1 MPNKKKN
8 TETDKN
14 NYDFNSVLNSG
25 FINTNDASNIGGN
38 SIFIAPDYKARY
50 EWFVSEFNNYN
61 IRIPEE
67 LVNEYD
73 LLFKMFGENE
83 QNQTIEK
90 SLEKFKV
97 LVTDEVPMP
106 EIVLSVCDST
116 GHNKRMIMTRENIS
130 CVTAQAKVGKT
141 FLVKLIV
148 SAILKK
154 GIFQNRLISE
164 LPINRDKILYIDTEQ
179 SKFHVKLGLSQIKE
193 MLGEIN
199 EHELN
204 RMNVYQFDAVSTL
217 QRLEYV
223 RWLIYNTMP
232 DFVVLDGISDLAL
245 DTNNLKEAD
254 ELVTNLRIWATD
266 CNCHILNVIHQN
278 PNDIQTKMKG
288 HLGTKLQ
295 DKSEIVIGVSIDKEN
310 DSNRI
315 VQSLASRNRKPDP
328 FEFTINENGM
338 PEIQEN
344 QLTEYQLTGK
354 KAPKTEKPDYKLFS
368 ILNIIYSKKS
378 GEINFYRYGEL
389 KEQLVL
395 EYEKM
400 FNETIGESNAK
411 KMLTK
416 FVDSGWLLKSG
427 EKGFSSYFLGEYKNE
442 KIQNNK
448 DNFSNDFND
457 DEPPF

>member
-1 MPNKKKN
+1 MDENI
-8 TETDKN
+8 
-14 NYDFNSVLNSG
+14 LNAG
-25 FINTNDASNIGGN
+25 FIGRNQEQENNNNI
-38 SIFIAPDYKARY
+38 FVAPDYKSRY
-50 EWFVSEFNNYN
+50 EWFISEFNNYN
-61 IRIPEE
+61 IPIPEE
-67 LVNEYD
+67 LTNEYN
-73 LLFKMFGENE
+73 LLFKMFGETE
-83 QNQTIEK
+83 QNLTIEK

-106 EIVLSVCDST
+106 EIVLSVCDAN
-116 GHNKRMIMTRENIS
+116 GQNKRMIMTRENIS

-164 LPINRDKILYIDTEQ
+164 LPIERDKILYIDTEQ

-193 MLGEIN
+193 MLGESN

-204 RMNVYQFDAVSTL
+204 RMDVYQFDAVSTL

-223 RWLIYNTMP
+223 RWLIYNTRP

-315 VQSLASRNRKPDP
+315 VQSLASRNRKPEP

-344 QLTEYQLTGK
+344 QLSEYQLNGK
-354 KAPKTEKPDYKLFS
+354 KAPKTEKPDYKLFE
-368 ILNIIYSKKS
+368 ILTTIFSKKA
-378 GEINFYRYGEL
+378 GEINFYTYGNL
-389 KEQLVL
+389 IEQIKL
-395 EYEKM
+395 EYEKQ
-400 FNETIGESNAK
+400 FKEAIGTSNAK
-411 KMLTK
+411 TLLTK
-416 FVDSGWLLKSG
+416 MIDKNWILKQG
-427 EKGFSSYFLGEYKNE
+427 ESRNTMYFLGSYNDENTY
-442 KIQNNK
+442 NN
-448 DNFSNDFND
+448 NVF
-457 DEPPF
+457 

>member
-1 MPNKKKN
+1 MNDKILN
-8 TETDKN
+8 AGFVGYNQEQNNNNKN
-14 NYDFNSVLNSG
+14 NNLFV
-25 FINTNDASNIGGN
+25 
-38 SIFIAPDYKARY
+38 APDYRARY

-61 IRIPEE
+61 IPVPEE
-67 LVNEYD
+67 LLKEYE
-73 LLFKMFGENE
+73 LLFKMFGEDE

-106 EIVLSVCDST
+106 EIVLSVCDSN
-116 GHNKRMIMTRENIS
+116 GQNKRMIMTRENIS

-154 GIFQNRLISE
+154 GVFQNRLLSE

-193 MLGEIN
+193 MLTEQH

-204 RMNVYQFDAVSTL
+204 RMDVYQFDAVSTL

-223 RWLIYNTMP
+223 KWLIYNTRP

-278 PNDIQTKMKG
+278 PNDLQTKMKG

-315 VQSLASRNRKPDP
+315 VQSLASRNRKPEP

-344 QLTEYQLTGK
+344 ELSEYKIAGK
-354 KAPKTEKPDYKLFS
+354 KAPKTEKPDYQLYS
-368 ILNIIYSKKS
+368 ILTTIFSKKQN
-378 GEINFYRYGEL
+378 EINFYTYGNL
-389 KEQLVL
+389 IEQIKL
-395 EYEKM
+395 EYEKQ
-400 FNETIGESNAK
+400 FKEAIGTSNAK
-411 KMLTK
+411 TLLTK
-416 FVDSGWLLKSG
+416 MIDKSWILKQG
-427 EKGFSSYFLGEYKNE
+427 ESRNTMYFLGSFKEENTD
-442 KIQNNK
+442 NNYV
-448 DNFSNDFND
+448 F
-457 DEPPF
+457 